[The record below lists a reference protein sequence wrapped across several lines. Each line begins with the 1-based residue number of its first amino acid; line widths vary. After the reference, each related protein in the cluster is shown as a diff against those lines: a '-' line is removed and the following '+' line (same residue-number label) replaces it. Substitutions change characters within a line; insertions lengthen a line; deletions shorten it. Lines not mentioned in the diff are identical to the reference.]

1 MHVPTISSGH
11 VAKRQQKS
19 QARNDFQVRYPRLGN
34 FSHHCF
40 FNSNRCIVFY
50 LGNAEVYQYQETKDG
65 KRSIASLY
73 PTGDSQ
79 NFHMFS
85 HIIQELNRK
94 LDQFG
99 LTSNIIQP
107 VDAGFRLLNFNDF
120 FGDANPSP
128 NLPDYLELE
137 DDDFLLQE
145 NGFKLILEQDI

>member
-1 MHVPTISSGH
+1 MSSENANLLRSEIHSTSDTG
-11 VAKRQQKS
+11 V
-19 QARNDFQVRYPRLGN
+19 LGGGTLE
-34 FSHHCF
+34 S
-40 FNSNRCIVFY
+40 R
-50 LGNAEVYQYQETKDG
+50 
-65 KRSIASLY
+65 IAALASVY

-79 NFHMFS
+79 NYHMFS

-107 VDAGFRLLNFNDF
+107 VDAGFRPLNFNDF

-145 NGFKLILEQDI
+145 NGFRLILEQDI